1 MSLFRRLATACV
13 VAASLL
19 PSIAPASAA
28 VAYERVAYF
37 AQWGIYQRNFLVKN
51 VDTSGAASKLTT
63 INYAFGNV
71 SEQGLCFEANEAG
84 VGDAWAD
91 YQKRFKAGESVDG
104 VGDVVT
110 QPLAGNFNQLRK
122 LKAKHPGL
130 KALISLGGWTWSKY
144 FSNAALTPASR
155 QAFAAS
161 CIDLY
166 LKGNLPKI
174 GTSPHG
180 GPGSGAGVFDGID
193 IDWEWPGSEGNVGNV
208 VRPEDKQNLTL
219 LLAELRRQLDEYGA
233 QTGRHYY
240 LTAFLPADPAKI
252 DAGVGVPGVF
262 SSLDFATVQGYDFNG
277 PWNSRTGHQSNLYS
291 NPNDPSAEKFSVDAA
306 VGAYLSRGAPA
317 GKIVVGV
324 PAYGKGWKGVPNT
337 SNGLYQTS
345 TGPARGTYEN
355 GTEDYKK
362 IVANRGTRYRD
373 TAIGALWLYDG
384 SNWWSYDD
392 PTLLTQKAQ
401 YIKARGLG
409 GSMMW
414 SLDGDDAQASLTTA
428 LWNELK

>member
-208 VRPEDKQNLTL
+208 VRPEDKQNFTL

-324 PAYGKGWKGVPNT
+324 PAYGKG
-337 SNGLYQTS
+337 
-345 TGPARGTYEN
+345 
-355 GTEDYKK
+355 
-362 IVANRGTRYRD
+362 
-373 TAIGALWLYDG
+373 
-384 SNWWSYDD
+384 
-392 PTLLTQKAQ
+392 
-401 YIKARGLG
+401 
-409 GSMMW
+409 
-414 SLDGDDAQASLTTA
+414 
-428 LWNELK
+428 